1 MAAEVRAREKDEL
14 TLYGCRGGPV
24 WLLIVDYSPRG
35 IDRQSSTAS
44 RKAQG
49 TLQFFQTFVGTAIE
63 GRALAGRGCR
73 HAGGLPYS
81 MAVIYF

>member
-49 TLQFFQTFVGTAIE
+49 TLQFGSHI
-63 GRALAGRGCR
+63 LD
-73 HAGGLPYS
+73 
-81 MAVIYF
+81 